1 LFDWSIQCEC
11 GWEKSYRNPV
21 AAQWGGESHLS
32 RCPYFQEATRIVA
45 KLRKGNRFHKMI
57 DRDKYFQ
64 GGNFLKA
71 KDFKDGQQVIVTQ
84 FEEVKT
90 RIGTR
95 PVLRLQGF
103 EAPLGLNAT
112 NMDKMI
118 EKYGNNEKTWAGK
131 RIRISIIMAPNPS
144 KGGKE
149 GPAVRIE

>member
-1 LFDWSIQCEC
+1 
-11 GWEKSYRNPV
+11 
-21 AAQWGGESHLS
+21 
-32 RCPYFQEATRIVA
+32 
-45 KLRKGNRFHKMI
+45 MI